1 MSGLMSGG
9 RAFDCD
15 TDGRAPPQVALMKA
29 ATPLGPKAARDCSAR
44 RMEEA
49 GGLKEESMAKGQMRN
64 NKEAKKPKADKPKN
78 SVSDYKKSQ
87 GATGQAL
94 NPPGKKS

>member
-1 MSGLMSGG
+1 LSRRGGNGG
-9 RAFDCD
+9 RELSVSQSQ
-15 TDGRAPPQVALMKA
+15 TRL
-29 ATPLGPKAARDCSAR
+29 LGI
-44 RMEEA
+44 
-49 GGLKEESMAKGQMRN
+49 KEESMAKGQMRN
-64 NKEAKKPKADKPKN
+64 NKEAKKPKSDKPKN